1 MGGNQ
6 KLFPCEDNRG
16 SRRISY
22 NAIHQEE
29 KFCIVVMQ
37 EEELVTDVE
46 LVNRIIKEK
55 YRGFIKD
62 FFFSKINEEYVML
75 LSGIECMD
83 NELIVQ

>member
-1 MGGNQ
+1 
-6 KLFPCEDNRG
+6 
-16 SRRISY
+16 
-22 NAIHQEE
+22 
-29 KFCIVVMQ
+29 MQ

-46 LVNRIIKEK
+46 LVNRIIQEK

-83 NELIVQ
+83 NELIVQEKVESMLSYFCTCKHMNITMSFGWEMIIRHS

>member
-1 MGGNQ
+1 M
-6 KLFPCEDNRG
+6 
-16 SRRISY
+16 
-22 NAIHQEE
+22 
-29 KFCIVVMQ
+29 MQ

-75 LSGIECMD
+75 FEWNRMYG
-83 NELIVQ
+83 